1 VILADFG
8 TTHRAIVRTLDPN
21 GVVVEVPALAPNGL
35 WGPIP
40 TCVSDLAINE
50 SVIVSQIGTSR
61 DTLVVIGRVPGR
73 APTIVEIIDLA
84 TTLTALQAADAAL
97 AASTSAADA
106 ALSVR
111 INANVASIATNSA
124 AIAANAAAI
133 AVCVGRVND
142 HDGGLADHEMRL
154 KLVEGRI
161 VQPVAFTP
169 AMNVASGGQV
179 DIGTGGTK
187 RGWHG
192 RNGENW
198 LVHYEIVW
206 GTAPYNGGSGDISL
220 ALPTVPTGFVLANYY
235 QSITAW
241 LSVPANGTAPLRN
254 WAGIAVYFPT
264 VPGAL
269 YPALPKAVGDA
280 SVGVYKIAT
289 VAATPGGSIP
299 LTEGGYAEG
308 GTLVIE
314 GVLRLEANTRSA
326 IAAAAR
332 ATGTAPAPRGTTRS
346 TPGVATGLGS
356 APTPTATHT

>member
-8 TTHRAIVRTLDPN
+8 TTHRAIVRALDPN

-40 TCVSDLAINE
+40 TCVPDLALDE
-50 SVIVSQIGTSR
+50 SVLVSQIGTSR
-61 DTLVVIGRVPGR
+61 DTLAVIGRVPGR
-73 APTIVEIIDLA
+73 ASTTSEIPGLDATIA
-84 TTLTALQAADAAL
+84 ALHAADAAL
-97 AASTSAADA
+97 AAADIALANTDA
-106 ALSVR
+106 ALAAADVVLSSR
-111 INANVASIATNSA
+111 IDANSTAIATS
-124 AIAANAAAI
+124 I
-133 AVCVGRVND
+133 GRIND
-142 HDGGLADHEMRL
+142 HDGGIADHEARL
-154 KLVEGRI
+154 RLVEGRI
-161 VQPVAFTP
+161 VQPIAFTP
-169 AMNVASGGQV
+169 ALNVASGGQV

-220 ALPTVPTGFVLANYY
+220 ALPTVPTGFALANYY
-235 QSITAW
+235 QAITSW

-254 WAGIAVYFPT
+254 WAGIAVYFPS
-264 VPGAL
+264 VPGSL

-308 GTLVIE
+308 GTLVVE
-314 GVLRLEANTRSA
+314 GILRLEATTRSV
-326 IAAAAR
+326 IAPAAKVIA
-332 ATGTAPAPRGTTRS
+332 TAPAPHGTVRS
-346 TPGVATGLGS
+346 TPGVATGVGT
-356 APTPTATHT
+356 ARTPTATHT

>member
-1 VILADFG
+1 MAG
-8 TTHRAIVRTLDPN
+8 GEYGSTHRAIVLSVDTH
-21 GVVVEVPALAPNGL
+21 GVTVEIPALAPNAA

-40 TCVSDLAINE
+40 SCVPDLAGGE
-50 SVIVSQIGTSR
+50 AVLVTQISTSR
-61 DTLVVIGRVPGR
+61 DTLIVIGRVPGR
-73 APTIVEIIDLA
+73 APVTSEIPGLDTTIA
-84 TTLTALQAADAAL
+84 ALHAADAAL
-97 AASTSAADA
+97 AAADVALANTDAALAAADA
-106 ALSVR
+106 VLSSR
-111 INANVASIATNSA
+111 IDV
-124 AIAANAAAI
+124 NAALL
-133 AVCVGRVND
+133 AVSVGRITTNEL
-142 HDGGLADHEMRL
+142 GLADHEMRL
-154 KLVEGRI
+154 KLEEGRI

-169 AMNVASGGQV
+169 ALNVASGGQV
-179 DIGTGGTK
+179 DVGTGGTK

-220 ALPTVPTGFVLANYY
+220 ALPTVPTGYALANYY
-235 QSITAW
+235 QAITAW

-264 VPGAL
+264 VPGSL

-308 GTLVIE
+308 GSLVVE
-314 GVLRLEANTRSA
+314 GILRLESTARSV
-326 IAAAAR
+326 IAPAAKASV
-332 ATGTAPAPRGTTRS
+332 AAPAPHATVRS
-346 TPGVATGLGS
+346 GAPVATGAAL
-356 APTPTATHT
+356 AKTPTATHP